1 MSENEN
7 LNNLIDPVTE
17 QNENEKTPRNK
28 RNVLYIVLLSVLVA
42 LLIASVVLVALL
54 SLPVSETERPVIEI
68 GDSNGDWETQ
78 AAIAVFDKPI
88 RPGDSGE
95 YAFAL
100 KNANTYEMQYS
111 FSLSPHYENG
121 EIEYFPL
128 MFRLKMN
135 NVLMETDEW
144 QSIEDL
150 SFAEMFILPD
160 TTQSFTLEWR
170 WPFESGADE
179 KDTVIGAQG
188 GKITMFIN
196 VTAQAR

>member
-100 KNANTYEMQYS
+100 KNANTYEMQYA

-128 MFRLKMN
+128 RFRLKMN

-150 SFAEMFILPD
+150 SFAEMFILPE